1 MRFPV
6 WTRLKAKL
14 DCLKGEQGQTFVEY
28 VMIIV
33 LVALAVYIANPNIAS
48 AIVGVFSNTS
58 SALAGAS

>member
-1 MRFPV
+1 MLPLLHS
-6 WTRLKAKL
+6 LKVRVAE
-14 DCLKGEQGQTFVEY
+14 LKNEQGQTFVEY

-48 AIVGVFSNTS
+48 AIIGVFSNTS